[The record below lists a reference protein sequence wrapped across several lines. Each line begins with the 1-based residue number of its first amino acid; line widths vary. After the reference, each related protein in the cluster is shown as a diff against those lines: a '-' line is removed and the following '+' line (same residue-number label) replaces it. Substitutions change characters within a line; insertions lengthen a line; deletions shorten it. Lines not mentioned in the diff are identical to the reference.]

1 MKSTRREGVSGQD
14 KTDIAASLNG
24 DGEAFAR
31 ILRRY
36 QGEIAAYMWRFT
48 RETTVC
54 EELVHD
60 VFVEAFFS
68 LGSFQGKA
76 PFLHW
81 LRKIATRVG
90 YRHWKKRTRERA
102 VPTVPL
108 EEATLAQTP
117 FPATE
122 DPETASKHLQR
133 VLSRLPPRD
142 HLVLTLLY
150 LEECSVQEAA
160 DLLGWSRAMVKVQA
174 YRARKKLLQLLRPPR
189 GG

>member
-1 MKSTRREGVSGQD
+1 MKSARREGVSGQD
-14 KTDIAASLNG
+14 KTDVAASLNG
-24 DGEAFAR
+24 DGEAFTR

-48 RETTVC
+48 REAAVC

-90 YRHWKKRTRERA
+90 YRHWKKKARERA

-108 EEATLAQTP
+108 EEATLAQIP
-117 FPATE
+117 SLAME
-122 DPETASKHLQR
+122 DPAIASKYLQSA
-133 VLSRLPPRD
+133 LSRLPPRD

-174 YRARKKLLQLLRPPR
+174 YRARKKLLQRLEPTR